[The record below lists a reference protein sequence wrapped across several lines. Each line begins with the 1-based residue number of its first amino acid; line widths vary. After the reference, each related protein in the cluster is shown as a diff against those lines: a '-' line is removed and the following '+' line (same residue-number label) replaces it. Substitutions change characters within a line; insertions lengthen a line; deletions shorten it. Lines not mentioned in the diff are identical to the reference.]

1 VAENTGKSPGPE
13 TAPKRTDKEVTA
25 DSNPQPEGN
34 APERPKDKELA
45 EMDTVVLK
53 APRYRALQYGD
64 YVISDAGTE
73 VPAEHVDELMA
84 AAKVFGLKLTK
95 VKVEV

>member
-1 VAENTGKSPGPE
+1 
-13 TAPKRTDKEVTA
+13 
-25 DSNPQPEGN
+25 
-34 APERPKDKELA
+34 
-45 EMDTVVLK
+45 MDTVVLK